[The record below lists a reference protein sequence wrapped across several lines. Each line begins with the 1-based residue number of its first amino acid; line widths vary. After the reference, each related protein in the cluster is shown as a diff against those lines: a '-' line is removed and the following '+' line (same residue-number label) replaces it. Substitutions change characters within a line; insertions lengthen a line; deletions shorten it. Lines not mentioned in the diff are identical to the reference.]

1 MSSGRC
7 IAASSEIGENERV
20 LGCVNQTLRRI
31 AGSDGTLPLP
41 ERRARVLDLLG
52 AIVLAMVGLRYASSD
67 SMSVEK
73 FEVVGPGRVV
83 IDGLMASSASTR
95 TVIAIGAA
103 AMPLA
108 LRRRFPLGVLWVVM
122 FSSALMRQQ
131 SPDVVFYACVLC
143 SVAVYSAATYSPKR
157 LATIITLPLAAAVLV
172 ALFKH
177 ASLPVLPHKYVAL
190 LVMIPLIVAAYGL
203 RGWVHRVDEAR
214 DRLARSE
221 ALQWQALE
229 HAVAAERARI
239 ARDLH
244 DVVTHNVSMMVIQAG
259 AARTVLDRSP
269 EQAREALIAVES
281 GGRAAVGAPARDGS
295 VGSRC
300 RRRGRS
306 RPGGARATTR
316 PAQRGRAGSVRARCR
331 PADRAHRPRIGE
343 RAAVGGGPD
352 GLRVVQEALT
362 NAMKH
367 ASGSRVHVTIDRNPT
382 DLSVSVV
389 DTGGEPTGSAAT
401 GAGRGL
407 IGLRERL
414 AVYGGTLQSG
424 PSLNGGF
431 LVRAM
436 IPTEAR

>member
-73 FEVVGPGRVV
+73 YEVVGPGRVV
-83 IDGLMASSASTR
+83 IDGLMASSASTG
-95 TVIAIGAA
+95 TVIAITAA

-281 GGRAAVGAPARDGS
+281 GGRAALSELRHVMGLLAPDA
-295 VGSRC
+295 
-300 RRRGRS
+300 
-306 RPGGARATTR
+306 GGADAAD
-316 PAQRGRAGSVRARCR
+316 PAALEPQPGLRNVDELVRSVRA
-331 PADRAHRPRIGE
+331 A
-343 RAAVGGGPD
+343 
-352 GLRVVQEALT
+352 GL
-362 NAMKH
+362 
-367 ASGSRVHVTIDRNPT
+367 
-382 DLSVSVV
+382 
-389 DTGGEPTGSAAT
+389 
-401 GAGRGL
+401 
-407 IGLRERL
+407 
-414 AVYGGTLQSG
+414 
-424 PSLNGGF
+424 
-431 LVRAM
+431 
-436 IPTEAR
+436 PTELTVHGSVNALPSGVDLTAYEWSRRR